1 MGRWEGPSPQGI
13 GRQGGAA
20 YEGREARPAEGRG
33 VGMDGGGQD
42 RAQDD
47 EVEGE
52 PGGLFDL
59 CGVVARRGN
68 ESVASQR
75 ASLEREEVHAR
86 QVQPVRLR
94 GEHLAEGAVQEQ
106 PE

>member
-1 MGRWEGPSPQGI
+1 MGGSEPAQGI

-47 EVEGE
+47 EVEGK

-59 CGVVARRGN
+59 SGVVARRG
-68 ESVASQR
+68 VP
-75 ASLEREEVHAR
+75 VHGVLK
-86 QVQPVRLR
+86 QL
-94 GEHLAEGAVQEQ
+94 
-106 PE
+106 